1 MAVAPLLLHRVLEVQ
16 KADLPVR
23 RDGRGDLV
31 DVVVDALV
39 HALDAVADVDLPLQ
53 GSRVVHAGQALDLAD
68 EREGLALGDELGGLH
83 AVDEQLELG
92 QLEVPRADVIAHG
105 LAARL
110 HDIQPEL
117 PQRLEI
123 GVKALALGEDAS
135 LGEHLHHLR
144 DADGVRLVGVLR
156 EILHQIQQLEL
167 LLLGSGHVRRLFS
180 PVFALLCVFPRPL

>member
-1 MAVAPLLLHRVLEVQ
+1 MSARVLRWVMN
-16 KADLPVR
+16 
-23 RDGRGDLV
+23 
-31 DVVVDALV
+31 
-39 HALDAVADVDLPLQ
+39 
-53 GSRVVHAGQALDLAD
+53 
-68 EREGLALGDELGGLH
+68 
-83 AVDEQLELG
+83 LE
-92 QLEVPRADVIAHG
+92 DS
-105 LAARL
+105 RL